1 MAVSPLLRAKE
12 RARLPADFIV
22 TTKKPQWQC
31 VLKSMPSLELVFVH
45 IDFYTA
51 FEQTTLQ
58 TQTAHYY
65 YTQKFLDPLN
75 RNFWKN
81 LIRINLFFSYAALGA
96 LIRGNIK
103 AKLESFFVLQT
114 VCFYFGCVLVVVFKG
129 TPLFCAR
136 RGRCVWLL

>member
-1 MAVSPLLRAKE
+1 MTVLPLLRAKE

-81 LIRINLFFSYAALGA
+81 LISINHF
-96 LIRGNIK
+96 
-103 AKLESFFVLQT
+103 FFVRRIRRPDPRKHQSKARVFLCLADGLFLLWLR
-114 VCFYFGCVLVVVFKG
+114 VGCCF
-129 TPLFCAR
+129 
-136 RGRCVWLL
+136 